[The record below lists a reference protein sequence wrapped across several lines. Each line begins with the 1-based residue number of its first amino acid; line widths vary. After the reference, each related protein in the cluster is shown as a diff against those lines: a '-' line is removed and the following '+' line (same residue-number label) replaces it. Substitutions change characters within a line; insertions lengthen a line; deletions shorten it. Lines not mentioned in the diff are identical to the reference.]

1 MTSPTDYRLPD
12 HDGPELEALSLE
24 RVEASLERHGYAF
37 VEDADDAPVVRA
49 RFDSYPFVFQ
59 LAGEDGS
66 ILQTRARWN
75 HSVDVA
81 RKVEMV
87 KLCNEWNMTRVWPK
101 VYVRRESDTFLGM
114 YGEVAV
120 DFAAGARDAQID
132 RALECGLS
140 TIISFFHDLEER
152 LGSSVDDL
160 DA

>member
-12 HDGPELEALSLE
+12 DGTSLEALSLQ

-37 VEDADDAPVVRA
+37 IEDDEHPDILRA
-49 RFDSYPFVFQ
+49 RFDSYPFLFL
-59 LAGEDGS
+59 LAGEHQT

-87 KLCNEWNMTRVWPK
+87 KLCNEWNMNRIWPK
-101 VYVRRESDTFLGM
+101 VYVRREAETVLGM
-114 YGEVAV
+114 YGEVAI
-120 DFAAGARDAQID
+120 DFGTGAKDEQID
-132 RALECGLS
+132 RSIECGLT

-152 LGSSVDDL
+152 LGSSVDEL
-160 DA
+160 DD

>member
-1 MTSPTDYRLPD
+1 MTSPIDYRLPEET
-12 HDGPELEALSLE
+12 GVPAEALSLE

-37 VEDADDAPVVRA
+37 VEDEEHPDIVRA
-49 RFDSYPFVFQ
+49 RFDAYPFLFM
-59 LAGEDGS
+59 LAGDDRT

-87 KLCNEWNMTRVWPK
+87 KLCNEWNMNRIWPK
-101 VYVRRESDTFLGM
+101 VYVRREAETVLGM

-120 DFAAGARDAQID
+120 DFSTGARDDQID
-132 RALECGLS
+132 RSLECGLT

-160 DA
+160 DD